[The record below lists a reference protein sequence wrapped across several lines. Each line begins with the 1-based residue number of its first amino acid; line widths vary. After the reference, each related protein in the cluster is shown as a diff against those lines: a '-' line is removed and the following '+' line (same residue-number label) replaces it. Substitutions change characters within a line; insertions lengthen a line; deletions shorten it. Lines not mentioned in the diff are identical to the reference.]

1 MSSRNQ
7 GHHANLP
14 YPKRGRKQ
22 TCFYGLQ
29 RIKTPW
35 EIDGILQEAPKE
47 FTINFQKLLELGAHT
62 GFRVEDHTPWVP
74 GWSFPVAAL

>member
-1 MSSRNQ
+1 MRIC
-7 GHHANLP
+7 HI
-14 YPKRGRKQ
+14 RKE
-22 TCFYGLQ
+22 GENKDVESLQ